1 MNNCIQRAPQ
11 RRVDYRDFVAILAI
25 YLLFSIWLSQLI
37 PEEARLAYV
46 VFTSSYFVA
55 AFLTATPYYK
65 FAAADPAIYFATILY
80 FRLAAEPDPLSRA
93 ISLFFSGL
101 MLFFP
106 YAWACYFAGL
116 RPGLRGLLRFWA
128 VAGSAAFFHGLLAG
142 PGPSLALNILLAA
155 LFHAYLTTQK
165 AYLLP
170 WISAGLAAAARGG
183 DLAEIAATALP
194 YLTTATYI
202 SARSGLLAS
211 KAPLGKKSIVIANL
225 GASQRRQPM
234 GAATE

>member
-1 MNNCIQRAPQ
+1 MSSCIQRAPQ
-11 RRVDYRDFVAILAI
+11 RRLDYRDFVAILAI

-37 PEEARLAYV
+37 PEEARLAYAA
-46 VFTSSYFVA
+46 FTSSYFVA

-101 MLFFP
+101 MLFFL

-116 RPGLRGLLRFWA
+116 RPGLRDLLRFWA

-142 PGPSLALNILLAA
+142 RPPS
-155 LFHAYLTTQK
+155 
-165 AYLLP
+165 P
-170 WISAGLAAAARGG
+170 
-183 DLAEIAATALP
+183 
-194 YLTTATYI
+194 
-202 SARSGLLAS
+202 
-211 KAPLGKKSIVIANL
+211 
-225 GASQRRQPM
+225 
-234 GAATE
+234 

>member
-1 MNNCIQRAPQ
+1 MSSCIQRAPQ
-11 RRVDYRDFVAILAI
+11 RRLDYRDFVAILAI

-37 PEEARLAYV
+37 PEEMSLAYV
-46 VFTSSYFVA
+46 VFTSSYFAA
-55 AFLTATPYYK
+55 AFLTAAPYYK
-65 FAAADPAIYFATILY
+65 FAPADPAIYFVIILY

-155 LFHAYLTTQK
+155 LFHAYPTTQK

-170 WISAGLAAAARGG
+170 WISAGLAAALRGG
-183 DLAEIAATALP
+183 YLAEIAATALP
-194 YLTTATYI
+194 YLTTAAYT
-202 SARSGLLAS
+202 SARSGLLAGKSPLS
-211 KAPLGKKSIVIANL
+211 KKGVL
-225 GASQRRQPM
+225 
-234 GAATE
+234 